1 MSVKKI
7 VIAPDSFKGTLRA
20 TQVCNIWRR
29 AFQNVCPEVEL
40 VCLPMADGGEG
51 SLEAVLAATGAKSIE
66 QKVGDPLGRTV
77 SAHWALL
84 PDGSAFIEAA
94 EANGIERITAQER
107 NPLVATTY
115 GVGQLINAALG
126 KGAKR
131 ITIGIGGSATVD
143 GGAGMLQAL
152 GYRLLDENGSDIA
165 PGGAGLAKVK
175 SVIPAKLPDFE
186 LNIACDVV
194 NPLLGELGTCH
205 VFAPQKGATPE
216 MVETLE
222 QYMRN
227 YADVM
232 ISSGVASA
240 CDVPGDGAAGGL
252 GFALRG
258 VLGGKMHSG
267 ARLIAGI
274 VHLREHLNGA
284 SLLITGEGC
293 SDEQTLYGKLP
304 AVVAEIA
311 SEADVPAILCS
322 GAINDEHDALRKRFK
337 AVFGTLAKPVS
348 LQEALDNAEDNLY
361 RTACSIA
368 AILTIAPIRK
378 IS

>member
-29 AFQNVCPEVEL
+29 AFQKVCHEVEL

-51 SLEAVLAATGAKSIE
+51 SLEAVLAATGARSIE
-66 QKVGDPLGRTV
+66 EKVADPLGRTV

-84 PDGSAFIEAA
+84 QDGSAFIEAA
-94 EANGIERITAQER
+94 EANGIERITPQER
-107 NPLVATTY
+107 NPLIATTY
-115 GVGQLINAALG
+115 GVGQLISAALN

-152 GYRLLDENGSDIA
+152 GYRLLDENGNDIA
-165 PGGAGLAKVK
+165 PGGAGLAKIK
-175 SVIPAKLPDFE
+175 KVIPAKLPDFE

-194 NPLLGELGTCH
+194 NPLLGKLGTCH

-258 VLGGKMHSG
+258 VLGGKIHSG
-267 ARLIAGI
+267 ARLIAGL
-274 VHLREHLNGA
+274 VHLKEHLNGA

-311 SEADVPAILCS
+311 AEAGVQAILCS
-322 GAINDEHDALRKRFK
+322 GAVNDEHDALRKRFK

-368 AILTIAPIRK
+368 AILC
-378 IS
+378 